1 MGRVKRVKGWSDGL
15 ACSAMETSLVHRS
28 RNGWVIAPDG
38 GLPPRGSRTPV
49 LRAALNEIAQQG
61 GGRAELWIPAS
72 NESDDHEPLACGFT
86 RWRELWQ
93 MRCPLPAAPS
103 TLRVRAFTDAD
114 ADEFLAVNNRAFAWH
129 PEQGNMTREGL
140 AERQAQPWFDRRGF
154 LLHFRDN
161 RLAGF
166 CWTKLHAATDDDP
179 AMGEIYAI
187 AVDPDFHGR
196 GIAVPLTLAGLQ
208 WLAAHGPRTG
218 MLYVEHDNDAAVAT
232 YRRIGFTVH
241 HADRAYEIVVPA

>member
-1 MGRVKRVKGWSDGL
+1 MVPTPARRTD
-15 ACSAMETSLVHRS
+15 
-28 RNGWVIAPDG
+28 NGWIIDPGDD
-38 GLPPRGSRTPV
+38 LPPRGSRSAW
-49 LRAALNEIAQQG
+49 LRDAIDQIAKAG
-61 GGRAELWIPAS
+61 GGRTELWIHQ
-72 NESDDHEPLACGFT
+72 SDEADDDEPLACGFT

-103 TLRVRAFTDAD
+103 TLWVRAFTEAD
-114 ADEFLAVNNRAFAWH
+114 ADEFRAVNNRAFAWH

-140 AERQAQPWFDRRGF
+140 AARMAEPWFDARGF
-154 LLHFRDN
+154 LLHIRDD

-166 CWTKLHAATDDDP
+166 CWTKLHEATATEP

-187 AVDPDFHGR
+187 AVDPDFHGQ

-208 WLAAHGPRTG
+208 WLAAHGPHTG
-218 MLYVEHDNDAAVAT
+218 MLYVEHDNHAAVAT

-241 HADRAYEIVVPA
+241 HADRAYELVVTP

>member
-1 MGRVKRVKGWSDGL
+1 
-15 ACSAMETSLVHRS
+15 METSLVQRS
-28 RNGWVIAPDG
+28 RNGWIIDPGRD
-38 GLPPRGSRTPV
+38 LPPQGERSAL
-49 LRAALNEIAQQG
+49 LREAIAQIAREG
-61 GGRAELWIPAS
+61 GGRAEFWVHAGDDG
-72 NESDDHEPLACGFT
+72 DDHEPLAHGFT
-86 RWRELWQ
+86 KWRELWQ

-103 TLRVRAFTDAD
+103 TLWVRAYTDAD
-114 ADEFLAVNNRAFAWH
+114 ADAFLAVNNRAFEWH

-140 AERQAQPWFDRRGF
+140 AARQAEPWFDPRGF
-154 LLHFRDN
+154 LLHPRDG

-166 CWTKLHAATDDDP
+166 CWTKLHAATAVDP

-218 MLYVEHDNDAAVAT
+218 MLYVEHDNHAAVAT

-241 HADRAYEIVVPA
+241 HADRAYELVVTP

>member
-1 MGRVKRVKGWSDGL
+1 MASTPARRID
-15 ACSAMETSLVHRS
+15 
-28 RNGWVIAPDG
+28 NGWIIDPGDD
-38 GLPPRGSRTPV
+38 LPPRGSRLAW
-49 LRAALNEIAQQG
+49 LREAIEQIARAG
-61 GGRAELWIPAS
+61 GGRTELWIHQ
-72 NESDDHEPLACGFT
+72 SDEADDAEPLACGFT

-103 TLRVRAFTDAD
+103 TLWVRAFTEAD
-114 ADEFLAVNNRAFAWH
+114 ADDFLAVNNRAFAWH

-140 AERQAQPWFDRRGF
+140 AARMAEPWFDASGF
-154 LLHFRDN
+154 LLHIRAD

-166 CWTKLHAATDDDP
+166 CWTKLHEASATDP

-187 AVDPDFHGR
+187 AVDPAFHGQ

-208 WLAAHGPRTG
+208 WLAAHGPNTG
-218 MLYVEHDNDAAVAT
+218 MLYVEHDNHAAVAT

-241 HADRAYEIVVPA
+241 HADRAYELVVTP

>member
-1 MGRVKRVKGWSDGL
+1 MQQS
-15 ACSAMETSLVHRS
+15 H
-28 RNGWVIAPDG
+28 NGWVVTPDVD
-38 GLPPRGSRTPV
+38 LPPRGSRSAL
-49 LRAALNEIAQQG
+49 LREAIAEISGKG
-61 GGRAELWIPAS
+61 GGRVELWIPNADA
-72 NESDDHEPLACGFT
+72 DDDAEPLACGFT
-86 RWRELWQ
+86 LWRELWQ

-103 TLRVRAFTDAD
+103 TLWVRAYTDAD
-114 ADEFLAVNNRAFAWH
+114 ADDFLAVNNRAFAWH

-140 AERQAQPWFDRRGF
+140 AAREAEPWFDPRGF
-154 LLHFRDN
+154 LLHTREG

-166 CWTKLHAATDDDP
+166 CWTKLHAATDVDP

-208 WLAAHGPRTG
+208 WLAAHGPRIG
-218 MLYVEHDNDAAVAT
+218 MLYVEHDNDPAVAT

-241 HADRAYEIVVPA
+241 HADRAYELVVAP